1 MQTTHTPRTSTLEQR
16 PPSSPDFGSRSWF
29 PRRVLFFAALGLGVL
44 AISVVGTGWVL
55 HSHASDGKQASAAPV
70 DLNKVNGFGF
80 VDVLGRVAMLNPL
93 QAGRVTEILVVENQP
108 VKKGQVLLRLDSR
121 LAKSKVDEAQ
131 ADSEAAEETLKGA
144 QLVPQLQASE
154 AKTQQQAVFA
164 AEYALAAAQE
174 QLPRIKRLSESGVG
188 TVSKEDYQAKLK
200 QIKQLEAAVKAEQ
213 EKLAGLRQRNP
224 QILINKAKSKVAGK
238 RAQLQQA
245 KDVLDEFCIKAPAA
259 GTILRLSTSIGDL
272 IGPTRPEP
280 AIIFCPGRPEDRIIR
295 AEIEQE
301 FAGKVKPGMLAVV
314 QDDARLSG
322 RWEGEVQSV
331 SDWFTHRRSP
341 LLEPR
346 QFNDVRTLECIIK
359 LKPGQP
365 PLRIGQR
372 MRSPWGSE
380 AGAFFGERQTDR
392 PVQSHG
398 VLSQRSFANRARS
411 LAPRAGLTRPMWA
424 MRPARCPRK
433 SL

>member
-1 MQTTHTPRTSTLEQR
+1 MQTTHTARPETLEHR
-16 PPSSPDFGSRSWF
+16 PPSSPDLGGRSWF

-44 AISVVGTGWVL
+44 AASVVGTGWVL
-55 HSHASDGKQASAAPV
+55 HSHASDGNKVTAAPV
-70 DLNKVNGFGF
+70 DVNKVNGFGF
-80 VDVLGRVAMLNPL
+80 VDVLDRVASLNPL
-93 QAGRVTEILVVENQP
+93 QAGRVIAILVVENQH
-108 VKKGQVLLRLDSR
+108 VNKGDVLLRLDSR

-131 ADSEAAEETLKGA
+131 ADLEAAEETLKGA
-144 QLVPQLQASE
+144 RLAPKLQASE
-154 AKTQQQAVFA
+154 AKTQEQAVFA
-164 AEYALAAAQE
+164 AEYALAAANE

-188 TVSKEDYQAKLK
+188 TVSKEDYRAKLK
-200 QIKQLEAAVKAEQ
+200 QIKQLEAVVKAEQ
-213 EKLAGLRQRNP
+213 EKLAGLRERNP
-224 QILINKAKSKVAGK
+224 QILINKAMSKVVGK

-245 KDVLDEFCIKAPAA
+245 RDILDEFCIKAPAD
-259 GTILRLSTSIGDL
+259 GTILRLSTSVGDL
-272 IGPTRPEP
+272 IGPTRPEA

-372 MRSPWGSE
+372 MRVALG
-380 AGAFFGERQTDR
+380 
-392 PVQSHG
+392 
-398 VLSQRSFANRARS
+398 
-411 LAPRAGLTRPMWA
+411 
-424 MRPARCPRK
+424 K
-433 SL
+433 